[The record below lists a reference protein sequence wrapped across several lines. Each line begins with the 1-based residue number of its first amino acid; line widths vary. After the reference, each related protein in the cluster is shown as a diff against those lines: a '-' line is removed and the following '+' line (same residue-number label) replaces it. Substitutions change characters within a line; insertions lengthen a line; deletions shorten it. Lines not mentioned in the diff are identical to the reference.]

1 MPGYTKLHHSIA
13 TSTIMGESP
22 VVFKVFVLMLSLAG
36 IDGVIEA
43 SVPGLARLANQTVEE
58 VEAALEKLSSPDK
71 YSRTPDNE
79 GRRIEK
85 VDGGWRLL
93 NFAKYKYMLS
103 EEDRKERDRIRQQR
117 HRNFQASQASGVT
130 ERDTS
135 VTECDSHAASRGSRM
150 SRQEEEE
157 EEEEETKNKAPKRQK
172 PKPGILNSIEAA
184 KGYCNTFSITGGRLG
199 SNYDAIREAIEVEMA
214 NSSDDPQAI
223 AQRMIEARE
232 RYDSIPK
239 TEAEWD
245 GGAVHFITSGRW
257 KNPKTWR
264 KDGGAVIQ
272 IPQRPPDE
280 RLHGQMAQYRALH
293 PATEVRP

>member
-1 MPGYTKLHHSIA
+1 MRSDLFDRHTLEAK
-13 TSTIMGESP
+13 
-22 VVFKVFVLMLSLAG
+22 SLG
-36 IDGVIEA
+36 
-43 SVPGLARLANQTVEE
+43 VPGFARGPRELWTKKRGVAEQI
-58 VEAALEKLSSPDK
+58 AQAD
-71 YSRTPDNE
+71 
-79 GRRIEK
+79 
-85 VDGGWRLL
+85 
-93 NFAKYKYMLS
+93 
-103 EEDRKERDRIRQQR
+103 DRIRQQR

-157 EEEEETKNKAPKRQK
+157 EEEEKTKNKAPKRQK

-232 RYDSIPK
+232 RY
-239 TEAEWD
+239 
-245 GGAVHFITSGRW
+245 
-257 KNPKTWR
+257 
-264 KDGGAVIQ
+264 
-272 IPQRPPDE
+272 
-280 RLHGQMAQYRALH
+280 
-293 PATEVRP
+293 

>member
-1 MPGYTKLHHSIA
+1 MPGYTKLHSSIA

-22 VVFKVFVLMLSLAG
+22 VVFKVFILMLSLAG

-58 VEAALEKLSSPDK
+58 VEAAIETLSSPDK
-71 YSRTPDNE
+71 YSRTRDNE

-85 VDGGWRLL
+85 VDGGWWLL
-93 NFAKYKYMLS
+93 NFEKYKYMLS
-103 EEDRKERDRIRQQR
+103 EEDRRKRDRIRQQR
-117 HRNFQASQASGVT
+117 HRNFQASRASGVT
-130 ERDTS
+130 ERDTG
-135 VTECDSHAASRGSRM
+135 VTECDSHAVSHVSRM

-157 EEEEETKNKAPKRQK
+157 EEETKNKPPKRQK

-214 NSSDDPQAI
+214 NSSGDPQAI

-232 RYDSIPK
+232 RLDSIPK

-257 KNPKTWR
+257 RNPKTWR
-264 KDGGAVIQ
+264 KDGGAVCQ
-272 IPQRPPDE
+272 LPQRAPDE

-293 PATEVRP
+293 PATEVGL